1 MANNLGID
9 FGSTYTMLSYY
20 DEVNQR
26 VNAIQT
32 ENGSCY
38 IPSVACLDEF
48 GETLLMGQ
56 EARQEMTANH
66 SLHPFRAF
74 KMLLS
79 EQDKG
84 KLEAQGYADPYS
96 PARITREFLE
106 HFVSVACNA
115 CDTQQFDSAVIC
127 IPEVWTR
134 TPSYMSGRS
143 ILLDIC
149 KQFGSK
155 NQKLLK
161 KIKVVTEPVAASA
174 YYAHHYRKLHK
185 APYRGKLII
194 IDYGGGTLDITLTD
208 VSPSPDGKSMM
219 IDAFWRT
226 GAGEHHPDRIG
237 DAGLAYMEK
246 VTALALEQAGFP
258 NAPIDGHFLRVKD
271 RLENKLMN
279 SVNEIT
285 AAVNKYRLQPE
296 KFGKDQREF
305 TFAPYKGKKVII
317 TYAMLYQ
324 VFESVIKPVL
334 NKNLAELKQKLDKL
348 HLDPRRDMEK
358 IKIAVVGGFG
368 QFPLVQ
374 KAVWDFFGYSGN
386 DMDIAHG
393 AEGGKQDAISFGA
406 ALIAAGEVT
415 VSTYSRYS
423 IGLRVTIQGKEYGQL
438 AIKCR
443 DHVDYDK
450 MYPVG
455 GAWQG
460 VNYGGSTNP
469 EDDPWVFAI
478 NDSDE
483 NFSTAYKMIPRPE
496 ICYKLQSDITPGYRY
511 AFGFSMD
518 ESEIYTLHIV
528 PWDPNAKKP
537 IFERG
542 YPFRLG
548 NFNDIFGM
556 NAIFDEKKMLKIL
569 K

>member
-1 MANNLGID
+1 MAKNLGID

-20 DEVNQR
+20 DEINQR

-56 EARQEMTANH
+56 EARQEMIANH

-79 EQDKG
+79 EQDKNQL
-84 KLEAQGYADPYS
+84 KAQGYDETYP

-106 HFVSVACNA
+106 HFVSIAGDA
-115 CDTQQFDSAVIC
+115 CDTQQFDNAVIC

-149 KQFGSK
+149 SKFGNPK
-155 NQKLLK
+155 QKLLK

-174 YYAHHYRKLHK
+174 YYAHNYRKK
-185 APYRGKLII
+185 NNAPYRGKLII

-258 NAPIDGHFLRVKD
+258 NAPMDGHFLRVKD
-271 RLENKLMN
+271 RLESQLMTRIKDI
-279 SVNEIT
+279 ST
-285 AAVNKYRLQPE
+285 AVKKYQLQPD
-296 KFGKDQREF
+296 KFGKDHSEF
-305 TFAPYKGKKVII
+305 TFAPYRGKKVII

-324 VFESVIKPVL
+324 VFETVIKPVL
-334 NKNLAELKQKLDKL
+334 NKNLAELKQKLDKM

-368 QFPLVQ
+368 QYPLVQ
-374 KAVWDFFGYSGN
+374 KAVWDFFGYSGTS
-386 DMDIAHG
+386 MDITHG
-393 AEGGKQDAISFGA
+393 ADGGKQDAISFGA

-423 IGLRVTIQGKEYGQL
+423 LGLRVTVQGQEYGQF
-438 AIKCR
+438 AIRCR
-443 DHVDYDK
+443 DSVDYTRK
-450 MYPVG
+450 YPVG
-455 GAWQG
+455 GSWQG
-460 VNYGGSTNP
+460 VNYGGSSNP
-469 EDDPWVFAI
+469 KEVPWVFAI
-478 NDSDE
+478 SDNDE
-483 NFSTAYKMIPRPE
+483 NFSEAYRMVPRPE
-496 ICYKLQSDITPGYRY
+496 ICYKLQNDINPGRY

-518 ESEIYTLHIV
+518 ESEIYTLHIY
-528 PWDPNAKKP
+528 PWDVNSKQP
-537 IFERG
+537 IFDRG
-542 YPFRLG
+542 YPLRLG

-556 NAIFDEKKMLKIL
+556 NAIFNESEIL
-569 K
+569 RIL